1 MTHYTLKPQP
11 AVTPAGRVFAEGRHG
26 SPPFRHILVAVDGSE
41 QSSWAADA
49 AGRLARDL
57 GAKLTLVHVAGVPMM
72 LAGEIG
78 YVQYP
83 PTCDTREDGEQML
96 RQAAAKAP
104 AGVEVE
110 QLMHEGDAK
119 HQIVA
124 AAKDV
129 GADLIMMGR
138 HAKGPLARMMLGSV
152 AEYVVRHAHC
162 PVLTMGHPAEAEVLE
177 EHGTAP
183 AEAAAARG

>member
-1 MTHYTLKPQP
+1 M
-11 AVTPAGRVFAEGRHG
+11 
-26 SPPFRHILVAVDGSE
+26 I
-41 QSSWAADA
+41 
-49 AGRLARDL
+49 
-57 GAKLTLVHVAGVPMM
+57 

-78 YVQYP
+78 YVQFP
-83 PTCDTREDGEQML
+83 PTSDTRDDGQQML
-96 RQAAAKAP
+96 GRAAAGVP

-110 QLMHEGDAK
+110 RLMHEGDARR
-119 HQIVA
+119 QIVA

-177 EHGTAP
+177 EPTRPVQAT
-183 AEAAAARG
+183 AARE

>member
-1 MTHYTLKPQP
+1 MIDFTLKPQ
-11 AVTPAGRVFAEGRHG
+11 ATAKLAGRTGARGRHG
-26 SPPFRHILVAVDGSE
+26 SPPFRHILVAIDGSE
-41 QSSWAADA
+41 HSAWAADA

-57 GAKLTLVHVAGVPMM
+57 GAKLTLVHVAGVPMI

-78 YVQYP
+78 YVQFP
-83 PTCDTREDGEQML
+83 PTADTRDDGEQML
-96 RQAAAKAP
+96 AAAAAKVP

-119 HQIVA
+119 RQIVA

-138 HAKGPLARMMLGSV
+138 HAKGPLARMVLGSV

-177 EHGTAP
+177 ERGP
-183 AEAAAARG
+183 RPVEATPTRG